1 MKKLSQMILM
11 LSLVLITA
19 CGQKE
24 NTDIG
29 VQPANQADR
38 VVQASITQIEGN
50 LIYVKP
56 LPGSWELQSSS
67 SFTLSADLIEKG
79 AGYDIGTVLEIT
91 YDGNIQ
97 ETWPARFDNIEK
109 VVVSD
114 STLPDVDYK
123 VQYIRTNGY
132 SDGEEYPKIFWIAT
146 AKELKEYYEANKEK
160 YNLES
165 RENPYSDET
174 IGFEDAIKNYDE
186 HFFEENELIFVL
198 LEEGSG
204 SIRHEVT
211 EVKVLPSQVEGKQY
225 AIQPVVERL
234 VPQVGTDDMA
244 EWHIIIEVNKQ
255 YASSVSELKA
265 PDITDVY
272 AAEVSDSTKEN
283 AYMDTAS
290 VGGPYGQISVFLPG
304 TWSAEAC
311 PVDSGKMT
319 VGLYGM
325 FLYPQDAK
333 DGHIELFYA
342 DSFGVCGTG
351 LSEEEVTIAG
361 DSAHMGTYDNNEHWD
376 FITYGG
382 VNTKI
387 VATHSD
393 CTSWTDEMWEEAFS
407 ILDTVKFDQ
416 SRTEGGAGQYIPE
429 SQNDTIAVIMSVS
442 NITPSGL
449 TVHFRQ
455 YDKRNTKELLY
466 GEGYLLERL
475 EDSSWV
481 EVPRIIENG
490 AFTDEGYSIPTEG
503 EAVIETNWEWLYG
516 KLTSG
521 TYRITKTVWDGSNAG
536 GHVNIPAYLLKA
548 QFYLAD

>member
-1 MKKLSQMILM
+1 MKKLSQIIFM
-11 LSLVLITA
+11 LSLLLITA
-19 CGQKE
+19 CEQKAD

-29 VQPANQADR
+29 EQSANQAGR
-38 VVQASITQIEGN
+38 VVQASITQMEGN
-50 LIYVKP
+50 LVYVEP
-56 LPGSWELQSSS
+56 VPGSWELQSSS

-79 AGYDIGTVLEIT
+79 ADYDIGTVLEIT

-97 ETWPARFDNIEK
+97 ETWPARFENIEK

-114 STLPDVDYK
+114 DNLPDVDFK
-123 VQYIRTNGY
+123 AQYIRTNGY

-160 YNLES
+160 YDLKS
-165 RENPYSDET
+165 REHPYSDET
-174 IGFEDAIKNYDE
+174 IGFADAIKNYDE

-204 SIRHEVT
+204 SIRHEVMG
-211 EVKVLPSQVEGKQY
+211 VKALPSQDEGKQY

-234 VPQVGTDDMA
+234 VPQVGTADMA
-244 EWHIIIEVNKQ
+244 EWHIIIEVSKKFGSQ
-255 YASSVSELKA
+255 VSVLER
-265 PDITDVY
+265 PVITDMESQVIPN
-272 AAEVSDSTKEN
+272 EMVN
-283 AYMDTAS
+283 ADIAS
-290 VGGPYGQISVFLPG
+290 VVGPYGQISVSIPG
-304 TWSAEAC
+304 TWNAEAY

-325 FLYPQDAK
+325 FLYPKDAK

-342 DSFGVCGTG
+342 NSFGVCGTG
-351 LSEEEVTIAG
+351 LSQEEVTLAG
-361 DSAHMGTYDNNEHWD
+361 DSAHMGTYDNNQHWN

-393 CTSWTDEMWEEAFS
+393 CTSWTDEMWEEALS

-429 SQNDTIAVIMSVS
+429 SENDTIAVIMSVS

-466 GEGYLLERL
+466 GEG
-475 EDSSWV
+475 
-481 EVPRIIENG
+481 
-490 AFTDEGYSIPTEG
+490 
-503 EAVIETNWEWLYG
+503 
-516 KLTSG
+516 
-521 TYRITKTVWDGSNAG
+521 
-536 GHVNIPAYLLKA
+536 
-548 QFYLAD
+548 

>member
-19 CGQKE
+19 CGKKE

-29 VQPANQADR
+29 DQSANQADR
-38 VVQASITQIEGN
+38 VVQASITQMEGN
-50 LIYVKP
+50 LIYVEP
-56 LPGSWELQSSS
+56 VPGSWELQSSS

-79 AGYDIGTVLEIT
+79 ADYDIGTVLEIT

-97 ETWPARFDNIEK
+97 ETWPARFENIEK

-114 STLPDVDYK
+114 VNLPDVDFK
-123 VQYIRTNGY
+123 AQYIRTDGY

-160 YNLES
+160 YNLKS

-174 IGFEDAIKNYDE
+174 IGFADAIKNYDE

-225 AIQPVVERL
+225 AIQPYIKRL
-234 VPQVGTDDMA
+234 LPYLGTDDMA
-244 EWHIIIEVNKQ
+244 EWHIIIEVSKKFGSQ
-255 YASSVSELKA
+255 VSVLER
-265 PDITDVY
+265 PVIIDMEPQVIPNEMV
-272 AAEVSDSTKEN
+272 N
-283 AYMDTAS
+283 ADTAS
-290 VGGPYGQISVFLPG
+290 VGGPYGQISVILPG
-304 TWSAEAC
+304 TWNAEAY

-325 FLYPQDAK
+325 FLYPKDEK

-351 LSEEEVTIAG
+351 LSQEEVTLAG
-361 DSAHMGTYDNNEHWD
+361 DSAHMGTYDNNEHWN

-393 CTSWTDEMWEEAFS
+393 CDSWTDEIWEEALS
-407 ILDTVKFDQ
+407 ILDTVRFDQ

-429 SQNDTIAVIMSVS
+429 SENDTIAVIMDVS
-442 NITPSGL
+442 HVTPSGL
-449 TVHFRQ
+449 TVRFRR
-455 YDKRNTKELLY
+455 YDKRDTGELLY
-466 GEGYLLERL
+466 GEGYKLERM
-475 EDSSWV
+475 EGDSWV
-481 EVPRIIENG
+481 DVPMIIEDG
-490 AFTDEGYSIPTEG
+490 AFTDEGYPIPAEG
-503 EAVIETNWEWLYG
+503 EAEMETDWEWLYG
-516 KLTSG
+516 TLAPG
-521 TYRITKTVWDGSNAG
+521 TYRITKTITDSNRSNPNFN
-536 GHVNIPAYLLKA
+536 VPVYLLKA
-548 QFYLAD
+548 QFMIAG